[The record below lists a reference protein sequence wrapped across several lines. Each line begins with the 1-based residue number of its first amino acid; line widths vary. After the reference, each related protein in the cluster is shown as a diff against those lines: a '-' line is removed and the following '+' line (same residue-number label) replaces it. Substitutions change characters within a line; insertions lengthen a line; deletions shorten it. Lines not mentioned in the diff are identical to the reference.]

1 VGQLRVPWRDG
12 SRRDYLSDALA
23 LLAGWSRDERQVKRV
38 FQLDDAQHAA
48 LAERIR
54 VVAESLELFPSIR
67 RLDGYTQVMVS
78 VGAGGALTAGEVTL
92 AARIEDAYR
101 AVTRPH

>member
-1 VGQLRVPWRDG
+1 MRVPWRDG
-12 SRRDYLSDALA
+12 SRTDYLTDAMTILA
-23 LLAGWSRDERQVKRV
+23 AWSRDDRQIKRV
-38 FQLDDAQHAA
+38 FQVDDAQHAA

-54 VVAESLELFPSIR
+54 VVAESLQLFPSIR

-78 VGAGGALTAGEVTL
+78 YPASGALTAGEVTL

-101 AVTRPH
+101 AVTTQR

>member
-1 VGQLRVPWRDG
+1 VRVPWRDG
-12 SRRDYLSDALA
+12 SRRDYLTDAMA
-23 LLAGWSRDERQVKRV
+23 ILAGWSRDDHQIKRV

-78 VGAGGALTAGEVTL
+78 FAAGGALGAGEVTL

-101 AVTRPH
+101 SVTRVD